1 MRPQSSPG
9 DMQAL
14 RPGPGPTRA
23 EAPFVSHG
31 RELLS
36 GARIPPNGKQRPLRC
51 QRGEPLGLTPV
62 VWLCARDT
70 LGRCFHTAHSHALV
84 IEASDGSAASGFS
97 FFVLQ

>member
-9 DMQAL
+9 DTQAL

-36 GARIPPNGKQRPLRC
+36 GARIPPNGKQRPLRY
-51 QRGEPLGLTPV
+51 QRGDPLGSLR
-62 VWLCARDT
+62 LCGSVPGT
-70 LGRCFHTAHSHALV
+70 LWGGVSTLPTVMLWS
-84 IEASDGSAASGFS
+84 
-97 FFVLQ
+97 